1 MSHELNVGSQVGEEM
16 HVSQPQTFA
25 ENYEEGTPFDGFHR
39 ARGSIW
45 PSLMRESSE
54 KLNVFSVGKPLDLFV
69 DLGQQI
75 LSVGSLS
82 GMIWMVR
89 YGGSKDLRG
98 SRLFQRWELSHESQR
113 TAPPN
118 SAASHS
124 IPGK

>member
-25 ENYEEGTPFDGFHR
+25 ENYEEGTLFDGFHR

-45 PSLMRESSE
+45 LSLMRESSE

-75 LSVGSLS
+75 LSVDS
-82 GMIWMVR
+82 
-89 YGGSKDLRG
+89 
-98 SRLFQRWELSHESQR
+98 
-113 TAPPN
+113 
-118 SAASHS
+118 
-124 IPGK
+124 